1 MKEQFG
7 FSVERKEGKRIE
19 SRMYKVEVKAV
30 KAVTAL
36 KRILLLLSKHII

>member
-7 FSVERKEGKRIE
+7 FSVERKEEKRIE

-30 KAVTAL
+30 KVVTAL
-36 KRILLLLSKHII
+36 KRTLVLLNKSVT